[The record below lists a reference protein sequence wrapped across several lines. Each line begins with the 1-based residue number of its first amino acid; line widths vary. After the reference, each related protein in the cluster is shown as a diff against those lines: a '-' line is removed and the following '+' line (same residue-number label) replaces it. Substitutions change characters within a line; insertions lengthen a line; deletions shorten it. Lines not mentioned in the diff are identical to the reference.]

1 MKKGFTRFCIAAL
14 SVILI
19 ATTLDFTFGKIM
31 DRMLSQISNQGDIG
45 KTYFALNDVET
56 PVVIVGSSRASHHY
70 VTQMIEDSLG
80 MPAYNIGRDGCFYSY
95 NCCVI
100 NSIMDRYKP
109 KVIIWEN
116 GLEYLFE
123 ESSDPL
129 ENLYPYFGTNRNV
142 TNTINEELPWTE
154 LVRIRSNFYK
164 YNSESHRIIMRYLS
178 RNKFVDSTV
187 QGYLPLSPK
196 ELRQSLV
203 LAEEELISG
212 GLSKTKVARFE
223 SILSRIHDIGVKLVV
238 VDSPKYKIRNQEDAS
253 TKEMRRLCQLYGATF
268 IDNSQIPFFL
278 EHPEFFN
285 DYTHLNDD
293 GARIYTKLFIKQ
305 IESL

>member
-1 MKKGFTRFCIAAL
+1 MKKGFTRFWIVAL

-19 ATTLDFTFGKIM
+19 VITLDFTFGKIM
-31 DRMLSQISNQGDIG
+31 DWMLPQISNQGDIG

-116 GLEYLFE
+116 GLEYLYE
-123 ESSDPL
+123 DSSDPL
-129 ENLYPYFGTNRNV
+129 ENLYPYFGSNRNV

-223 SILSRIHDIGVKLVV
+223 SILSRIHDMGVKLVV
-238 VDSPKYKIRNQEDAS
+238 VDSPKYKIRNHEDES

-285 DYTHLNDD
+285 DYTHLNDE